1 MAAEGGRERQQE
13 AAPPPQLGRGGEWP
27 RGEGGGFIIC
37 LNLNN
42 WMVLEHLHCYY
53 GGGGWNAVVLS
64 SPSQIQTILWNNI
77 LLKS

>member
-42 WMVLEHLHCYY
+42 
-53 GGGGWNAVVLS
+53 GWFG
-64 SPSQIQTILWNNI
+64 WF
-77 LLKS
+77 